1 VSQADEQPAVLQ
13 QRLRCE
19 QLFDG
24 EKWHSPG
31 YLEIH
36 GGGVVSAGSQPL
48 SSITEDLAGITLPGM
63 PNLHSHAFQRALAG
77 LTEQRPTGAAQAER
91 DSFWSWRELM
101 YRFVSRLDP
110 DDVQAVTAQ
119 AYVEMLECGYTSV
132 AEFHYIHHDPKG
144 VPYADPAE
152 LSRRVIAAG
161 RAAGMRMTLLPVYY
175 ETAGFGAKPIADNQR
190 RFYNTRERFV
200 DLVTLLERE
209 EDARISLGVAPH
221 SLRAVPLEGL
231 ADVVRAVSEKR
242 PIHIHIAEQ
251 RREVDEC
258 LAHHGARPVELLC
271 REQSVDE
278 RWCLVH
284 ATHLSPDEIGTLA
297 ATGAVVGLCPTT
309 EANLGDGFF
318 PLGEYTRRG
327 GRWGIGSDSQ
337 VTISVTEELRLLEY
351 GQRLR
356 SESRSTVLEGRAA
369 TDGAGTLHCAR
380 VLLGDALSGGAQALA
395 NHGGKLRAGSPA
407 DLVVLDPDHPT
418 QLARTRDAA
427 LDSWV
432 FAANRPAI
440 SRVMVHGDWVVE
452 RGEHRDRHAVQ
463 QRFGQVLRRLLAS
476 AT

>member
-1 VSQADEQPAVLQ
+1 VSQADGQPAMLQ
-13 QRLRCE
+13 RRLRCE

-24 EKWHSPG
+24 ERWHSPG

-36 GGGVVSAGSQPL
+36 GGSVVSAGSEPL
-48 SSITEDLAGITLPGM
+48 PSITEELPGITLPGM
-63 PNLHSHAFQRALAG
+63 PNLHSHAFQRAFAG
-77 LTEQRPTGAAQAER
+77 LAEQRPADAAQTER
-91 DSFWSWRELM
+91 DSFWSWRDLM
-101 YRFVSRLDP
+101 YRFVSQLDP
-110 DDVQAVTAQ
+110 DDVEAVTAQ

-132 AEFHYIHHDPKG
+132 AEFHYLHHDRKG
-144 VPYADPAE
+144 VPYVDPAE
-152 LSRRVIAAG
+152 LSRRVIAAA
-161 RAAGMRMTLLPVYY
+161 RAVGMRMTLLPVYY

-200 DLVTLLERE
+200 DLVTSLERE
-209 EDARISLGVAPH
+209 TDAQISLGVAPH
-221 SLRAVPLEGL
+221 SLRAVPLDGL
-231 ADVVRAVSEKR
+231 AEVVGTVAKKR

-251 RREVDEC
+251 QREVDEC
-258 LAHHGARPVELLC
+258 VAHHGVRPVELLC

-284 ATHLSPDEIGTLA
+284 ATHLSPAELSALA
-297 ATGAVVGLCPTT
+297 TTRAVVGLCPTT
-309 EANLGDGFF
+309 EANLGDGLF
-318 PLGEYTRRG
+318 PLGEYARLG

-337 VTISVTEELRLLEY
+337 ISISVTEELRLLEY

-356 SESRSTVLEGRAA
+356 SESRNTVLDGRAT
-369 TDGAGTLHCAR
+369 TDRAQTLHCAR
-380 VLLGDALSGGAQALA
+380 VLLGDALAGGAQALA
-395 NHGGKLRAGSPA
+395 NQGGKLSAGSAA

-440 SRVMVHGDWVVE
+440 AKVMVHGDWVVE
-452 RGEHRDRHAVQ
+452 GGTHRDRHAVQ
-463 QRFGQVLRRLLAS
+463 QSFGKVVRRLLGS